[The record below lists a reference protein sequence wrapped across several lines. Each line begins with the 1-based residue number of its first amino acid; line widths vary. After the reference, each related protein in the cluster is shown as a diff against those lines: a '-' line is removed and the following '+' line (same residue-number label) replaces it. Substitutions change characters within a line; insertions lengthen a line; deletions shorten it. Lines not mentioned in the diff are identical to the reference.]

1 MPTKLVIVES
11 PTKAKTIQKFL
22 DNSYIV
28 ESSFGHV
35 RDLPKTQLGVDT
47 ENNFEPKY
55 VIPKNAQKRVSGL
68 KFLAKKAEIIYFAT
82 DEDREGE
89 AISWHLN
96 YLLKPQKQF
105 RIVFHEITKNAI
117 LEALKNPR
125 QLDENLFNAQQA
137 RRILDRIVGYKL
149 SPFLWKKIAKGLS
162 AGRVQSAAL
171 RLICEKETEIRNFKK
186 DEYWTIEADFKKDEN
201 NKIHAELKK
210 INQQKINK
218 LDLKSKKEVQK
229 IAEDLEKKDY
239 KIIAIEKK
247 ETKRNP
253 YPPFKTSTLQQ
264 AANNRLG
271 FSSKQ
276 TMLLAQQ
283 LYEGIKLE
291 KENIGLITYMRTD
304 SLNLSDKFLDE
315 AEEYLKT
322 NLGEKYINRKQFK
335 TKSKNAQE
343 AHEAIRPTNVYNS
356 PEQIEKYL
364 KPQQYKLYKLIW
376 ERALASQMTPAKLEK
391 TSITID
397 AHDNSYTFLSNGNII
412 LFAGFLKIY
421 PSKIEENILPPVKK
435 DEELKIENI
444 NPEQHFTEPPARYT
458 EASLIKILE
467 KLGIGRPSTYA
478 PTISTIMARKYVE
491 KEAKKL
497 TPTEI
502 GELTNKIITKNFPK
516 IVDYEF
522 TAHIE
527 EELDEIARGEKKWQ
541 PFIKKFYEPFK
552 ENLEK
557 KYESV
562 EKINIDE
569 KTDKICEKCGKPMV
583 IKLGRF
589 GKFLACTGFPACKN
603 TKTILE
609 KINIKCPKCENG
621 QIIIKRTR
629 KKRIFYGCSNYPQC
643 DFATWKEPTGEL
655 CEKCGS
661 PMVKSAQEKI
671 YCSNKE
677 CK

>member
-22 DNSYIV
+22 DSSYVV
-28 ESSFGHV
+28 ESSFGHI

-55 VIPKNAQKRVSGL
+55 VIPKNAQKKVSGL
-68 KFLAKKAEIIYFAT
+68 KSLAKKAETIYFAT

-96 YLLKPQKQF
+96 YLLKPKKQF
-105 RIVFHEITKNAI
+105 RIVFHEITKQAI

-149 SPFLWKKIAKGLS
+149 SPFLWKKIARGLS

-171 RLICEKETEIRNFKK
+171 RLICEKEAEIKNFKK

-201 NKIHAELKK
+201 NKITAVLKK
-210 INQQKINK
+210 INDQTLKK

-229 IAEDLEKKDY
+229 ITDNLEKKDY
-239 KIIAIEKK
+239 KIIDIEKK

-276 TMLLAQQ
+276 TMMLAQQ

-304 SLNLSDKFLDE
+304 SLNLSNKFLDE

-322 NLGEKYINRKQFK
+322 NLGEEYIHRKQFK

-343 AHEAIRPTNVYNS
+343 AHEAIRPTNIYNN
-356 PEQIEKYL
+356 PKQIEKYL
-364 KPQQYKLYKLIW
+364 QPQQYKLYKLIW
-376 ERALASQMTPAKLEK
+376 ERALASQMAVAKLEK
-391 TSITID
+391 TSIIIT
-397 AHDNSYTFLSNGNII
+397 AHDDSYTFLSNGNII
-412 LFAGFLKIY
+412 LFDGFLKIY
-421 PSKIEENILPPVKK
+421 SSKIEENILPPVKRGDK
-435 DEELKIENI
+435 LKIENI

-478 PTISTIMARKYVE
+478 PTISTIIARKYVE

-497 TPTEI
+497 EPTEI
-502 GELTNKIITKNFPK
+502 GELTNKVITENFPK
-516 IVDYEF
+516 IVDYKF
-522 TAHIE
+522 TAQIE

-541 PFIKKFYEPFK
+541 PFLKKFYGPFK

-562 EKINIDE
+562 KKINTDE
-569 KTDKICEKCGKPMV
+569 KTDKICEKCGKPMI

-589 GKFLACTGFPACKN
+589 GKFLACTGFPECKN
-603 TKTILE
+603 TKAIIE
-609 KINIKCPKCENG
+609 KINITCPKCKKG
-621 QIIIKRTR
+621 QIIIRRTR

-643 DFATWKEPTGEL
+643 NFATWKEPTGEL

-661 PMVKSAQEKI
+661 PMVKNAQGKI